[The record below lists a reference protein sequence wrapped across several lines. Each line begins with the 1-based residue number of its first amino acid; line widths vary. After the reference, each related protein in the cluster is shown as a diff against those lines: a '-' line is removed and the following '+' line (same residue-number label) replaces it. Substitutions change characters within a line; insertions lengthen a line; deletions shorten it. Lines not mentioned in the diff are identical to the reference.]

1 MTTLLLETAV
11 DWNDPLTGNSA
22 TSLLMMFGIFLIVV
36 VIIKEFVVFNYT
48 RDQIDKLI
56 SAMNTQLDH
65 LRRELDLI
73 EGCTN
78 RVSTKEDEFMVR
90 ISDIDERRAETI
102 TGIWNEVTN
111 CDIKIGNLYSEV
123 QGIKKE
129 VTKLNKKKDKPA
141 KKKKK
146 PIMVTDTFSIEEKD

>member
-11 DWNDPLTGNSA
+11 DWNDSLTGNSA

-56 SAMNTQLDH
+56 SAMNTQL
-65 LRRELDLI
+65 LDFI